1 MQCVILAGGLATRM
15 RPITEKIPKLLIP
28 IEGKPFAYH
37 QLHWLKKKGVT
48 EVLLSIGYLGEQVRE
63 YVGDGKKFGI
73 KVEYV
78 DEGTNLMGTAGAL
91 RLALDEDKLHDN
103 FLVTYGDSFLPVDYQ
118 DIFSQFLFCGK
129 PALMTVFK
137 NEGKWDSSNVWFENN
152 TVVLYDKHGKQPENA
167 KKLQYIDYGLS
178 ALTKEV
184 IEEQVPAKTK
194 ADLAALFYD
203 LSMKG
208 ELAGYLVKERFYEI
222 GSSSGLADFTQY
234 IAHNAQQ

>member
-28 IEGKPFAYH
+28 VEGKPFAYH
-37 QLHWLKKKGVT
+37 QLQWLKKKGVT
-48 EVLLSIGYLGEQVRE
+48 EVLLSIGYLGEQVRD
-63 YVGDGKKFGI
+63 YVGDGKKFGL
-73 KVEYV
+73 KVAYV
-78 DEGTNLMGTAGAL
+78 DEGTDLKGTAGAL

-137 NEGKWDSSNVWFENN
+137 NAGKWDTSNVWFENN
-152 TVVLYDKHGKQPENA
+152 KVVLYDKHGKQPENA
-167 KKLQYIDYGLS
+167 QKLEYIDYGLS

-184 IEEQVPAKTK
+184 IEERIPTKTK
-194 ADLAALFYD
+194 ADLAALFYE
-203 LSMKG
+203 LSTEG
-208 ELAGYLVKERFYEI
+208 QLAGYLVKERFYEI
-222 GSSSGLADFTQY
+222 GSPQGLTDFTNY
-234 IAHNAQQ
+234 INHNAQQ